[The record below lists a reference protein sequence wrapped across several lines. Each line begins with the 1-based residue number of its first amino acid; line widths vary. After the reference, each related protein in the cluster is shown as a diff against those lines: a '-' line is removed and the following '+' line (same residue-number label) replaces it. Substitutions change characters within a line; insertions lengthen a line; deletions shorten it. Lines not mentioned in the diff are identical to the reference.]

1 MCNITVCVFIYG
13 VYVLWSSEFILIN
26 FIIYEYIHT
35 TYNTLMNNNLCLA
48 TPTSMV
54 VHRAVVLCLVVLLV
68 PLSLSHAAVEKKS
81 RHTNNWAVLVS
92 WKDIKN

>member
-1 MCNITVCVFIYG
+1 MSVCVCNITVCVFIYG

-35 TYNTLMNNNLCLA
+35 LMNINSCLA